1 MTFALFVTFAVQP
14 ASGQSSGRRLTTIDA
29 LRRFSGYFHL
39 QNVVLRGEFVEVAAP
54 RAANGSTRPGGG
66 AVDVSVTGK
75 RVALRSGDSEMQVIL
90 NDVNTLD
97 GPVEV
102 RGQLLD
108 VGRLTAADPRLGR
121 YENKPDPEHWPM
133 PGEELVISVTSVAKV
148 TTDSAATIRSIALE
162 PWKYEGQTVT
172 VTGQFGGRNLFGD
185 VPASPAKDKYDFV
198 LRNTEGAVWVTGLR
212 PKGKGFDLNVDARVD
227 TSHWLQVSGV
237 IKRDRALVVLEAKTI
252 TAAEAP
258 AARPVAEEAP
268 PPREPGEVVF
278 SSPTDGETGVS
289 PSAPIR
295 VQFSR
300 GVDPPTLNGRFRLSY
315 VGGSAP
321 SGTVDVQ
328 AAYDVG
334 TNAVVL
340 KLSKPLEA
348 LRTVK
353 IELLD
358 GVKTFDGAPIK
369 PWSVTFSVA
378 AN

>member
-1 MTFALFVTFAVQP
+1 
-14 ASGQSSGRRLTTIDA
+14 
-29 LRRFSGYFHL
+29 
-39 QNVVLRGEFVEVAAP
+39 
-54 RAANGSTRPGGG
+54 
-66 AVDVSVTGK
+66 
-75 RVALRSGDSEMQVIL
+75 
-90 NDVNTLD
+90 
-97 GPVEV
+97 
-102 RGQLLD
+102 
-108 VGRLTAADPRLGR
+108 
-121 YENKPDPEHWPM
+121 
-133 PGEELVISVTSVAKV
+133 
-148 TTDSAATIRSIALE
+148 
-162 PWKYEGQTVT
+162 
-172 VTGQFGGRNLFGD
+172 
-185 VPASPAKDKYDFV
+185 
-198 LRNTEGAVWVTGLR
+198 
-212 PKGKGFDLNVDARVD
+212 
-227 TSHWLQVSGV
+227 
-237 IKRDRALVVLEAKTI
+237 
-252 TAAEAP
+252 
-258 AARPVAEEAP
+258 
-268 PPREPGEVVF
+268 
-278 SSPTDGETGVS
+278 
-289 PSAPIR
+289 